1 MTTEVV
7 LWALP
12 LLLVSRWPHPLAA
25 FLAVALLGLGNPL
38 VDVNVDTSSSGSL
51 LTRCWTVFG
60 ALESC
65 LISTMALGA
74 VLMPILVS
82 WLGPAHRGLAVVG
95 LGVTVVALVGL
106 PRMRSLDVRLSC
118 PEGIDVLQSIPM
130 FAPLAP
136 SVLETLARRLTP
148 VRVPSGEVF
157 IREGETSDRFYVIAS
172 GLAEVTH
179 GSTVL
184 RREGVLR
191 GDRPAPR
198 RAAHGNDHRGRR
210 HRAAGPRAR

>member
-1 MTTEVV
+1 M
-7 LWALP
+7 
-12 LLLVSRWPHPLAA
+12 
-25 FLAVALLGLGNPL
+25 
-38 VDVNVDTSSSGSL
+38 
-51 LTRCWTVFG
+51 FG

-82 WLGPAHRGLAVVG
+82 RLGLRTGLAVVG

-184 RREGVLR
+184 RHEGSS
-191 GDRPAPR
+191 
-198 RAAHGNDHRGRR
+198 GRS
-210 HRAAGPRAR
+210 ACSAMCRARQR